1 MHVKWLISLAI
12 GVYLMRKHGIL
23 EMLVM
28 ALLIYM
34 ALSILI

>member
-12 GVYLMRKHGIL
+12 GVCLMRKHGIL